1 VYDERVTDDLVERIH
16 ACLADALERTRT
28 DPFGSP
34 VTVAEIYQ
42 DLVPYRNVRTDLGF
56 AMNAD
61 YEHTLLR
68 LLAGEAELVRLD
80 PSEAREELRQ
90 ELESPNPNVGLFRKF
105 AACDV
110 WVAARTRTAPAEA
123 LREVPADAVPEA
135 PADAVTEAPAPSE
148 SDDAWG
154 PSVAEWLED
163 LRPGAD
169 AGPQAGNASGSP
181 EDSPPEAGWT
191 DEGAETELILDEAM
205 AVLDEPTAGPA
216 ATAAPAASPVSEG
229 SESMGAVVPQAHE
242 SEMPSGSSTCA
253 FCAAGLP
260 AHRPVRFCP
269 FCGADQAT
277 VPCVACAEP
286 IEPGWK
292 FCVACGSAAP
302 DMATA

>member
-56 AMNAD
+56 DMNAD

-110 WVAARTRTAPAEA
+110 WVAARTRAAPADA
-123 LREVPADAVPEA
+123 AREKPADAVP
-135 PADAVTEAPAPSE
+135 EAPAPSE

-154 PSVAEWLED
+154 PSVAQWLED
-163 LRPGAD
+163 LQPGAD
-169 AGPQAGNASGSP
+169 AGPRAGNASGSP
-181 EDSPPEAGWT
+181 EESPPQGGWT
-191 DEGAETELILDEAM
+191 DEGAESELILDEAM

-216 ATAAPAASPVSEG
+216 ATAASAASPVPEG
-229 SESMGAVVPQAHE
+229 SESMSAVVPRAHD
-242 SEMPSGSSTCA
+242 SEMSSGSSTCA

-277 VPCVACAEP
+277 VPCVACADP

-292 FCVACGSAAP
+292 FCIACGSAAP
-302 DMATA
+302 ETASA